1 MSPSPSFSS
10 LQVLA
15 SDDTYGQEVE
25 IDEYPDEPQFALSY
39 LTLPL
44 LKQAIATYIKTDIT
58 GSSINLATDAE
69 KDKKPHESNESSV
82 TENLNNMSINN
93 NEKHEFN
100 DNQSCCSNESLNI
113 KMEKKIT
120 SMETKNDPSFI
131 ISTIKSVFS
140 SNEAL
145 NKSFLVSIE
154 Y

>member
-25 IDEYPDEPQFALSY
+25 LEEYPDEPQFALSY

-44 LKQAIATYIKTDIT
+44 LKQAIATYIKTDNL
-58 GSSINLATDAE
+58 GSIQNLADTSNT
-69 KDKKPHESNESSV
+69 KPLETNE
-82 TENLNNMSINN
+82 TENSNDY
-93 NEKHEFN
+93 EKKTLN
-100 DNQSCCSNESLNI
+100 DNNQLTKSYESLNALN
-113 KMEKKIT
+113 MEKKIS

-145 NKSFLVSIE
+145 NKSFLVSNSDL
-154 Y
+154 

>member
-44 LKQAIATYIKTDIT
+44 LKQAIATYIKTDIN
-58 GSSINLATDAE
+58 SSIQPSTSNAKLE
-69 KDKKPHESNESSV
+69 KDESSSSLNES
-82 TENLNNMSINN
+82 LDNMSL
-93 NEKHEFN
+93 NENEIEK
-100 DNQSCCSNESLNI
+100 DNQSCSSSESLTA
-113 KMEKKIT
+113 KI
-120 SMETKNDPSFI
+120 SLMGTKNDPSFI

-145 NKSFLVSIE
+145 NKSFLVCIE
-154 Y
+154 F